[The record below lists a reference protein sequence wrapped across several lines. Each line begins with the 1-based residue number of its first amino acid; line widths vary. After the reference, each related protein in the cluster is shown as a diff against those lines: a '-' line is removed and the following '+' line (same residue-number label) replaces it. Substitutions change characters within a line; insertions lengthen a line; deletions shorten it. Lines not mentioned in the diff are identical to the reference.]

1 MVARPSTPRSRDA
14 DRARRCSGWSR
25 SPNGRVVEE
34 GTADDRRP
42 GLTARP
48 ALAWRA
54 AQCRSGPD
62 TSERQAHAHEAG
74 PGPNRPQRSRPA
86 DAEPTGPANDQAVA
100 RAKPGGQ
107 AKRPSAID
115 GRQQPRTPTGVRPS
129 DQARRAAARRHDAHA
144 QHTGTALLGGHLDT
158 QAAAPA
164 TVRATQ
170 PQQMTR

>member
-1 MVARPSTPRSRDA
+1 MVARPSTTRSRDA

-42 GLTARP
+42 GLTTRP

-74 PGPNRPQRSRPA
+74 PGPNRPQRGRPA
-86 DAEPTGPANDQAVA
+86 DAEPTGPANDQARARA
-100 RAKPGGQ
+100 RAKQGGQ

-115 GRQQPRTPTGVRPS
+115 GRQQPLTPTGVRPS
-129 DQARRAAARRHDAHA
+129 DQARRPAGHDAHA
-144 QHTGTALLGGHLDT
+144 QHTGTALLGGHLNT
-158 QAAAPA
+158 PA
-164 TVRATQ
+164 TTPAAVCAPQ
-170 PQQMTR
+170 PQQVTR